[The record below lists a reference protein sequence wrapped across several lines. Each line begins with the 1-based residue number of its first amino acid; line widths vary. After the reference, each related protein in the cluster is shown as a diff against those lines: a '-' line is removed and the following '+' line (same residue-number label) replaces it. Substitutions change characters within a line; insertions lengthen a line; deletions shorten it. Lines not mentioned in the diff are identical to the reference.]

1 MMRHRVER
9 VTAFAHEFA
18 EHAVVH
24 RLDAVIDREHG
35 THIGMRDETRERA
48 RIFNHVVW
56 ADRGRRLPCARSPRY
71 RRCRDGR
78 GRAAANRASCRAN
91 SRCARV
97 VPRITI
103 KLRVPTPRPPERR

>member
-48 RIFNHVVW
+48 EDFNMLL
-56 ADRGRRLPCARSPRY
+56 G
-71 RRCRDGR
+71 
-78 GRAAANRASCRAN
+78 
-91 SRCARV
+91 
-97 VPRITI
+97 
-103 KLRVPTPRPPERR
+103 